1 GGRGSFNEKIAAPEY
16 RQAFAQRGLDL
27 TSLGTV
33 EAAKRIAASAVK
45 AELVAAVDDWALY
58 ESRPRVWKRLL
69 EIACRADPGAWT
81 NRLRDPAVRSDPVAV
96 RKLAADAGAAR
107 TSAATLSV
115 LAMLMQR
122 HGLNP
127 APLLSAARAK
137 HPSDFELAFALGLWH
152 MNIK

>member
-1 GGRGSFNEKIAAPEY
+1 
-16 RQAFAQRGLDL
+16 
-27 TSLGTV
+27 
-33 EAAKRIAASAVK
+33 
-45 AELVAAVDDWALY
+45 
-58 ESRPRVWKRLL
+58 
-69 EIACRADPGAWT
+69 AWT

-107 TSAATLSV
+107 TSATTLSV

-137 HPSDFELAFALGLWH
+137 HPSDFGLAFALGLWH
-152 MNIK
+152 MNIKDGEQIGPYEAARALRPENVAVWINLGVALRSKGQVDEAIVCYRKVIALDPKFVYAHHNLGYALADKGKADEA